1 MADVTKAIETP
12 EPPKD
17 DAPPPDKPTAAPKP
31 EPAKPSATKPAD
43 KPLEKPGDKPATPP
57 KEDGGTL
64 RRKLEDALKSE
75 KTRLQEIETLR
86 KQNEELSKK
95 RHITPEMEAEIEE
108 NKKQIAEYRKQIA
121 EVSYERSD
129 EFKKQFKDPWEN
141 TLKDTIK
148 IVAQLP
154 IVAEDGEAPRK
165 ATDADFA
172 KVANAHISERAA
184 IAQQLFGPNALL
196 VLNRIDKL
204 ESITEASNQAIRE
217 HREQFEVKQKG
228 QQEKWQSEQKAYL
241 EHRENSRRELVE
253 KYPKF
258 FAEDPE
264 DPEGSEALKKGFE
277 FVDKALERAA
287 EMTVEEQAAHS
298 EVVRARA
305 GWFLRG
311 HRQVT
316 KLSKEVESL
325 KAELAKYRASD
336 PGGEEKGD
344 ARGEKPAATDELP
357 KGIEGLS
364 ERFERIARIQ

>member
-12 EPPKD
+12 EPPKA
-17 DAPPPDKPTAAPKP
+17 DAPPADKPPVAPKA
-31 EPAKPSATKPAD
+31 EPAKPAATKPAD
-43 KPLEKPGDKPATPP
+43 KPLEKPGDKPAAPP

-217 HREQFEVKQKG
+217 HREQYEVKQKSEMEKFK
-228 QQEKWQSEQKAYL
+228 QENEIFL
-241 EHRENSRRELVE
+241 EKLGGYNKELSE

-258 FAEDPE
+258 FGEDPE
-264 DPEGSEALKKGFE
+264 DPASNEAYKKGLE
-277 FVDKALERAA
+277 FWDQITQKIA
-287 EMTVEEQAAHS
+287 EMPPDEKAAHNALL
-298 EVVRARA
+298 RART
-305 GWFLRG
+305 GWFFRG
-311 HRQVT
+311 HHNNQ
-316 KLSKEVESL
+316 KLEKENASL